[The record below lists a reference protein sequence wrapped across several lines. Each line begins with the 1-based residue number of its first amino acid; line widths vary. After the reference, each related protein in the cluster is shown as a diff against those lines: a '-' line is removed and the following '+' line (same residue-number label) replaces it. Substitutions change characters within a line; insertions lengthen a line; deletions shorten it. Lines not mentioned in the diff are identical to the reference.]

1 MQIAQEHGVPPLEQ
15 PADFKQRCDEDAF
28 DIVNR
33 VKSIQVQRLRNMKNM
48 DLITK
53 LTGILVQIRSLS
65 EQDTTSPDCSSV
77 LDSLRDLKA
86 TLHASNLQ

>member
-15 PADFKQRCDEDAF
+15 PADFKQRCDEDAY

-48 DLITK
+48 DLITR
-53 LTGILVQIRSLS
+53 LTGVLVQIRSLS
-65 EQDTTSPDCSSV
+65 EQDSVTPDCSSV
-77 LDSLRDLKA
+77 IDSLRDLKA
-86 TLHASNLQ
+86 TLHSSNIK

>member
-1 MQIAQEHGVPPLEQ
+1 MPPLEQ

-65 EQDTTSPDCSSV
+65 EQENPSPDCSSV
-77 LDSLRDLKA
+77 LDSLHDLKS
-86 TLHASNLQ
+86 TLSTSNIQ